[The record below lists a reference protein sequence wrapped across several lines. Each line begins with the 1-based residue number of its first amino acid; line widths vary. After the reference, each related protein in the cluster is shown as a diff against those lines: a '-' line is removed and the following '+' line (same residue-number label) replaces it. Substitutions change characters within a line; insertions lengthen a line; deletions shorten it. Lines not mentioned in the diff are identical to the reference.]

1 LLIIIILFAPLSFYV
16 FNFKF
21 YTGLYEKNGVYETID
36 RSDAAVLTN
45 SVVDFFKTG
54 KDFQKFTLKN
64 NLEYFNNDEIN
75 HLKDVKI
82 LLDKIFILFYSS
94 ILLILILTLFLLEKH
109 SWAFL
114 RNISS
119 FFIIGSSLLIIL
131 LAILYIL
138 ANNFSSLFEKFH
150 FIFFPQGNW
159 AFPEGALIITIFPFG
174 FFYDFFAKIIT
185 TSLIIA
191 LIILITGII
200 VMVLSK
206 RKLTRNNYKS

>member
-1 LLIIIILFAPLSFYV
+1 MLFAPLSFYV

-36 RSDAAVLTN
+36 RGDAVILTN
-45 SVVDFFKTG
+45 SVIDFFKTG
-54 KDFQKFTLKN
+54 KDFQEFTLKN
-64 NLEYFNNDEIN
+64 NLEYFNNDEIS

-94 ILLILILTLFLLEKH
+94 ILLIVILTLFLFEKQI
-109 SWAFL
+109 WAFL
-114 RNISS
+114 KNISS
-119 FFIIGSSLLIIL
+119 IFIIASLVLIIL

-174 FFYDFFAKIIT
+174 FFYDFFAKLIT

-191 LIILITGII
+191 IMILIIGII

-206 RKLTRNNYKS
+206 RKLTKNNYKIET